1 MGRTIS
7 LISLLVGL
15 AFGWPAWAAPADDGQ
30 TAGSRAWVLDQA
42 RLAVAITPDDSND
55 LATAPTRYIYTAGVV
70 TTGAPC
76 VLVVRMADGG
86 TTSSTFSFLAAGVL
100 HKLQVKR
107 ILATGTTCVGIQALY

>member
-1 MGRTIS
+1 MGRIIWLT
-7 LISLLVGL
+7 SLLAFVGWA
-15 AFGWPAWAAPADDGQ
+15 AFAAPADDGQ

-55 LATAPTRYIYTAGVV
+55 LATAPTRYIYTAGIV

-86 TTSSTFSFLAAGVL
+86 TTSSTFHSSLPACCTNF
-100 HKLQVKR
+100 R
-107 ILATGTTCVGIQALY
+107 